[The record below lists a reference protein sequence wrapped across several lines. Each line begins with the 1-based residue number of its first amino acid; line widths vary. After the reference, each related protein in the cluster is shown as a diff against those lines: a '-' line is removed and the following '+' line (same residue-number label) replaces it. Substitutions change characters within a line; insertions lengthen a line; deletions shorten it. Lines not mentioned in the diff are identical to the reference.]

1 MMRKFC
7 YGTIAALSV
16 VCLGSCDN
24 DDDSKK
30 LSSEAAI
37 TSFVF
42 DTSVEANSIV
52 TSQPVISG
60 NTITF
65 TVDGLADAEDIDAL
79 VPTIEVSQGAYVS
92 AFSGSFNLEM
102 NYTVTAE
109 DGVTQNT
116 YTANCTGSIFDVYS
130 GVLDVVL
137 NGTTLVEDAP
147 YNISLEKQS
156 DTELKIYIQD
166 FTITIESMATTIPL
180 GDVEII
186 CAISETADGYIFE
199 GSEDLGVLEVP
210 ILGNTVS
217 AHCVVNVENAS
228 VVDGTLALPM
238 KIDVLDGA
246 MTVDANFV
254 GTPMQVE

>member
-30 LSSEAAI
+30 LSNEAAI

-210 ILGNTVS
+210 ILGSTVS

-228 VVDGTLALPM
+228 VVDGTLTLPM

>member
-7 YGTIAALSV
+7 YGTIAALGV
-16 VCLGSCDN
+16 VCLASCDK
-24 DDDSKK
+24 DDTKELSK
-30 LSSEAAI
+30 EAAI

-42 DTSVEANSIV
+42 EPSVEANSIV

-60 NTITF
+60 NTISF
-65 TVDGLADAEDIDAL
+65 TVDGLADALDIDAL
-79 VPTIEVSQGAYVS
+79 DPTIEVSEGAYIS
-92 AFSGSFNLEM
+92 SFNGSFSLGM

-116 YTANCTGSIFDVYS
+116 YTTKCTGSIFDVYS
-130 GVLDVVL
+130 GVLEVAL
-137 NGTTLVEDAP
+137 NGMTLVEGAP

-186 CAISETADGYIFE
+186 CTVSKTADGYTFN

-228 VVDGTLALPM
+228 VVEGTFTLPM

-246 MTVDANFV
+246 LTVDANFV
-254 GTPMQVE
+254 GTPMQLE

>member
-16 VCLGSCDN
+16 VCFGSCDN

-52 TSQPVISG
+52 TSQPVING

-65 TVDGLADAEDIDAL
+65 TVDGLADAEDIDVL
-79 VPTIEVSQGAYVS
+79 VPTIEVSEGAYIS
-92 AFSGSFNLEM
+92 SFNGSFNLGM

-186 CAISETADGYIFE
+186 CAVSETADGYTFE

-228 VVDGTLALPM
+228 VVDGTLTLPM

>member
-210 ILGNTVS
+210 ILGNTVL

-228 VVDGTLALPM
+228 VVDGTLTLPM

>member
-1 MMRKFC
+1 M
-7 YGTIAALSV
+7 T
-16 VCLGSCDN
+16 
-24 DDDSKK
+24 
-30 LSSEAAI
+30 
-37 TSFVF
+37 
-42 DTSVEANSIV
+42 
-52 TSQPVISG
+52 
-60 NTITF
+60 
-65 TVDGLADAEDIDAL
+65 
-79 VPTIEVSQGAYVS
+79 
-92 AFSGSFNLEM
+92 
-102 NYTVTAE
+102 YTVTAE

-130 GVLDVVL
+130 GVLEVAL
-137 NGTTLVEDAP
+137 NGTTLVEGAP

-156 DTELKIYIQD
+156 DTELMIYIRD

-186 CAISETADGYIFE
+186 CTVAKTADGYTFN
-199 GSEDLGVLEVP
+199 GSKDLGVIEVP

-228 VVDGTLALPM
+228 VVGGTFTLPM

-246 MTVDANFV
+246 LTVDANFV

>member
-228 VVDGTLALPM
+228 VVDGTLTLPM

>member
-42 DTSVEANSIV
+42 DTSVEVNSIV

-210 ILGNTVS
+210 ILGNTVL

-228 VVDGTLALPM
+228 VVDGTLTLPM

>member
-37 TSFVF
+37 MSFVF

-228 VVDGTLALPM
+228 VVDGTLTLPM

>member
-186 CAISETADGYIFE
+186 CAISETVDGYIFE

-228 VVDGTLALPM
+228 VVDGTLTLPM

>member
-210 ILGNTVS
+210 ILGNTLS

-228 VVDGTLALPM
+228 VVDGTLTLPM

-254 GTPMQVE
+254 GTPMQEE

>member
-60 NTITF
+60 NAITF

-228 VVDGTLALPM
+228 VVDGTLTLPM

>member
-30 LSSEAAI
+30 LSREAAI

-228 VVDGTLALPM
+228 VVDGTLTLPM